1 MKQRLQLLTLLFS
14 IYSFAQ
20 IPTGYYSTATGTSYT
35 LKTQL
40 YNKITGHTNNGYDGL
55 WTTYSTSDR
64 DNQYEND
71 NSIIDIYSE
80 KPTSVDPYKYTYG
93 TSQCGTYSTEGNCYN
108 REHIIPQSVFNTASP
123 MVADAHFIPP
133 TDGKVNGMRSN
144 YPHGTVA
151 TASWTS
157 LNGSKLGTSSVS
169 GYTGTVFEP
178 INEFKGDVA
187 RMYFYFATRYQ
198 NTVAGYSYAMFNGTS
213 NQVFSTPF
221 LNMLLAWNSQDPV
234 SAREIARN
242 NAIYVRQGN
251 RNPFIDH
258 PEYVNMIWGSG
269 VPTSDTQAP
278 TVPTNL
284 VASSIT
290 STSLNLSWT
299 ASTDN
304 VGITGY
310 DVYMNGVLRTTITSI
325 STSITGL
332 AGSTAYSFYVKA
344 KDAAGNSSANSTTI
358 NATTLAPADT
368 QAPTSPTGLTASGI
382 TTTSINL
389 NWTASTDNV
398 AVSGYD
404 IYMNGSLR
412 TSVTSTNTS
421 ITGLTAAT
429 TYSFYVKAKDAA
441 TNVSASSVTI
451 NSTTN
456 SSAPSV
462 TNLYFSEYLEGFS
475 NNKALEITNVTGVS
489 VNLSTYSIKKQ
500 TNGAGS
506 WSTGIILSGT
516 IANNA
521 KYVIVNSLISST
533 CYSTTTANLSTTS
546 TDMTFNGNDAIGL
559 FKNGV
564 LIDVIG
570 DFNGGTANF
579 SADETLRR
587 KATAT
592 VPKATF
598 NKTTDWDVF
607 ATDTCTG
614 LGNKSGNTDEIK
626 ATINSNFNIYPN
638 PSNGNFNIYF
648 DNSNESYC
656 VEIYSLIGEKVFDK
670 KNTNAIESVS
680 NLQKG
685 IYLIKVSNGNE
696 SITKKIIIN

>member
-1 MKQRLQLLTLLFS
+1 MKLRLQLLALLFS

-20 IPTGYYSTATGTSYT
+20 IPTGYYSTATGTGYT

-40 YNKITGHTNNGYDGL
+40 YNKITGHTNNGYAGL

-80 KPTSVDPYKYTYG
+80 NPTGVDPYKYTYG
-93 TSQCGTYSTEGNCYN
+93 TSQCGTYSTEGGCYN
-108 REHIIPQSVFNTASP
+108 REHIIPQSVFNSASP

-133 TDGKVNGMRSN
+133 TDGKVNGMRSS

-151 TASWTS
+151 VASFTS
-157 LNGSKLGTSSVS
+157 LNGSKLGTSSVA

-198 NTVAGYSYAMFNGTS
+198 NTVATYSYDMFNGTS
-213 NQVFSTPF
+213 NQVFTTPF
-221 LNMLLAWNSQDPV
+221 LNMLLAWNAQDPV

-258 PEYVNMIWGSG
+258 PEYVNMIWGGG

-278 TVPTNL
+278 TVPANL
-284 VASSIT
+284 IASSIT
-290 STSLNLSWT
+290 ATSLNLSWS

-304 VGITGY
+304 ISVTGY
-310 DVYMNGVLRTTITSI
+310 DVYMNGALKTSVTAT
-325 STSITGL
+325 SASITGL
-332 AGSTAYSFYVKA
+332 AGSTTYSFYVKA
-344 KDAAGNSSANSTTI
+344 KDAAGNSSANSSTI
-358 NATTLAPADT
+358 NATTTVPADA
-368 QAPTSPTGLTASGI
+368 QAPTSPTALNASGI

-389 NWTASTDNV
+389 SWTASTDNI
-398 AVSGYD
+398 AVTGYD
-404 IYMNGSLR
+404 VYMNSTLK
-412 TSVTSTNTS
+412 TSVTTNSVS
-421 ITGLTAAT
+421 ISSLTTGT

-441 TNVSASSVTI
+441 GNASTASSTINATTTSTSSVTD
-451 NSTTN
+451 
-456 SSAPSV
+456 
-462 TNLYFSEYLEGFS
+462 LYFSEYLEGSS
-475 NNKALEITNVTGVS
+475 NNKALEISNATGAS

-500 TNGAGS
+500 TNGAGA
-506 WSTGIILSGT
+506 WSTGITLSGT
-516 IANNA
+516 IANNG
-521 KYVIVNSLISST
+521 KFVIVNSLISST

-546 TDMTFNGNDAIGL
+546 TDMTFNGNDAVGL
-559 FKNGV
+559 FKNGI

-570 DFNGGTANF
+570 TFNGGTANF

-587 KATAT
+587 KTTVT
-592 VPKATF
+592 VPKTTF

-607 ATDTCTG
+607 AIDTCTG
-614 LGNKSGNTDEIK
+614 LGNKIGNTNEIK
-626 ATINSNFNIYPN
+626 VITNTNFNLYPN
-638 PSNGNFNIYF
+638 PSNGNFDIIF
-648 DNSNESYC
+648 GNSNENYS
-656 VEIYSLIGEKVFDK
+656 VEIYSLIGQKVFEK
-670 KNTNAIESVS
+670 ENANSTVSVS

-685 IYLIKVSNGNE
+685 IYLIKVTKGTE
-696 SITKKIIIN
+696 SITKKMIIR